1 MTTGIIQPTGANTI
15 MEVKSEDTSIT
26 VLQNG
31 FINLSEN
38 SKLWINFNSETL
50 SFFDP
55 KTQEN
60 LRNKMV

>member
-1 MTTGIIQPTGANTI
+1 